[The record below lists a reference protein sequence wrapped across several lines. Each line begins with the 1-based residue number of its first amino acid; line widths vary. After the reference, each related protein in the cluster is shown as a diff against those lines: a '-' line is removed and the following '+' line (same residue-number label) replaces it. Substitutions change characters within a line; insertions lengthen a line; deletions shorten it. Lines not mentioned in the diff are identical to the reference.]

1 MTCDSIRLNIIM
13 YITKTTVL
21 QKTQLKLN
29 SKSASRSEINAR
41 SQLDNNGEFVCSEA
55 LSMHD
60 ARSHLVVLVL
70 GDPHLREAAERA
82 QDRATDPHRVLPL
95 RRRNALDLHT
105 GRRQ

>member
-1 MTCDSIRLNIIM
+1 
-13 YITKTTVL
+13 
-21 QKTQLKLN
+21 
-29 SKSASRSEINAR
+29 
-41 SQLDNNGEFVCSEA
+41 
-55 LSMHD
+55 MHD

-82 QDRATDPHRVLPL
+82 EDRAADPHRVLPL